1 MAKNCKK
8 KVKPQENLNIHK
20 KLFQEIEEN
29 TLVLKKVNLD
39 SEVPTTNDN
48 SNSLADA
55 ILARRTKLGEDSD
68 ITNDGP
74 EANPTDEPESNP
86 TDEPDAKDNN
96 KITLI
101 YYDAKGSVETSRM
114 ILKYNNIDFEDIR
127 YDIDLTDKNRMTFK
141 SKGLIQALKKK
152 RLLKSFNTLPLL
164 EFNDFV
170 LHQSP
175 AIEYFLSEK
184 FNMNGENDAEKAK
197 IYSLCEYITLIKND
211 YQLFKIFDENNC
223 KENEKEKEWFNT
235 NFRKHLTF
243 INENICNN
251 STNFSIGNIVSR
263 LDFVIYNFVNYYFT
277 EKEIVLDVIS
287 NFENILNV
295 LNNLQQDRVFA
306 NILKFNKE
314 TSF

>member
-1 MAKNCKK
+1 MAKNHKK
-8 KVKPQENLNIHK
+8 KVKPQENVNIHK
-20 KLFQEIEEN
+20 KLFQDIQEN

-48 SNSLADA
+48 PNSLADA
-55 ILARRTKLGEDSD
+55 ILARRTTLGEDSD
-68 ITNDGP
+68 ITNDEP
-74 EANPTDEPESNP
+74 EANPTDEPE
-86 TDEPDAKDNN
+86 AKDNN

-251 STNFSIGNIVSR
+251 SSNFSIGNIVSR